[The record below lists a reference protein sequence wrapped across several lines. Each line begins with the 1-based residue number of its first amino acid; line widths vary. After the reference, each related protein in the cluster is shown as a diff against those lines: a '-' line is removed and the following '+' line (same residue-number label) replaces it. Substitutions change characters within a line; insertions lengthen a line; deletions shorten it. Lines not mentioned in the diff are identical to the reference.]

1 MAGIRPPDNA
11 APAAPPESTEGQHCT
26 LFVLSSQYVLFS
38 ALVDLSQCRRF
49 QVVVPISPMS
59 DQSNRSRM
67 AERLLAHATMC
78 QQAASL
84 SWDEAI
90 ALELEKLA
98 EDCRQAAAVCEP
110 DLMHATPTP
119 WKH

>member
-1 MAGIRPPDNA
+1 MTDHLKI
-11 APAAPPESTEGQHCT
+11 
-26 LFVLSSQYVLFS
+26 
-38 ALVDLSQCRRF
+38 
-49 QVVVPISPMS
+49 
-59 DQSNRSRM
+59 

-90 ALELEKLA
+90 AIELEKLA
-98 EDCRQAAAVCEP
+98 EDCRKAAAACQADFAE
-110 DLMHATPTP
+110 ATPTS